1 MTLPP
6 ADFSHTVLGNTGLQ
20 VHRLGL
26 SASYRP
32 GKEAIYRAAEAGVNV
47 FFGYG
52 FDGQMISAL
61 RDLFGSRRE
70 DHILATGAYNYIW
83 GHSNLR
89 RTLQKRLRQF
99 RTDYIDLFM
108 FLGVTTEKQF
118 PPEVREELYRLREEE
133 KVRFVGISTHDRKL
147 AGKLAAEGALDLLM
161 IRYNAAHRGAEEDIF
176 PHLAAHN
183 PGVVSYTATRWTR
196 LLRRP
201 RKWPPERSV
210 PDAGMTYRFV
220 LSHPSVHVCLTAPRN
235 IRELDEN
242 LNALEQGPL
251 SGEEMEFMKEFGDC
265 VHDSAGW
272 FM

>member
-1 MTLPP
+1 MTTPP
-6 ADFSHTVLGNTGLQ
+6 GDFSHTVLGRTGLR

-47 FFGYG
+47 FFSYG

-70 DHILATGAYNYIW
+70 RCILVTGAYNYIW

-89 RTLQKRLRQF
+89 RTLEKRLRQF
-99 RTDYIDLFM
+99 RTDYVDLFM
-108 FLGVTTEKQF
+108 FLGVTKEKEF
-118 PPEVREELYRLREEE
+118 PPDVLEELHRFREEE
-133 KVRFVGISTHDRKL
+133 KVRFVGISTHDRRL
-147 AGKLAAEGALDLLM
+147 AGKLAAEDALDVLM
-161 IRYNAAHRGAEEDIF
+161 IRYNAAHRGAESDIF
-176 PHLAAHN
+176 PHLPEHN
-183 PGVVSYTATRWTR
+183 PGVVSYTATRWRR

-201 RKWPPERSV
+201 RKWPRERPL

-235 IRELDEN
+235 IRQLDEN

-251 SGEEMEFMKEFGDC
+251 SGEEMEFMREFGDR
-265 VHDSAGW
+265 VHESAGW
-272 FM
+272 FW